1 MKDAT
6 TTADERTPAITAAGL
21 ECGYE
26 GKVLLKGLNF
36 EVKRGEV
43 FFIIGGS
50 GCGKSTLLRH
60 LIGLRAPTAGS
71 VEFFGECF
79 NLAGPD
85 RQREMLKRIGV
96 LYQGGALW
104 SSLTLLENVM
114 LPLAEYTP
122 LSLPEREELAA
133 MKLAQV
139 GLTGYETYFPDEISG
154 GMKKRAGLA
163 RALALDPAIVFFDE
177 PSAGLD
183 PLTSRKLDELIINLR
198 DLLGMT
204 CVVVSHELASI
215 FAIADRVIMLDK
227 NAKGVIA
234 SGDPRELVKNSPDPR
249 VREFL
254 GRGEDARQVP
264 STPPAAAAIAA
275 SSPAPQKPSS

>member
-1 MKDAT
+1 VNNPTPIPSASD
-6 TTADERTPAITAAGL
+6 TPAIAVIGL
-21 ECGYE
+21 DCGYD
-26 GKVLLKGLNF
+26 GKVLLNNLNF
-36 EVKRGEV
+36 EVKRGEI

-60 LIGLRAPTAGS
+60 LIGLNAPLAGT
-71 VEFFGECF
+71 VKFFGEAF
-79 NLAGPD
+79 NTAD
-85 RQREMLKRIGV
+85 ATRQREMLKRIGV

-122 LSLPEREELAA
+122 LARGEREELAA

-139 GLTGYETYFPDEISG
+139 GLNGYETYFPSEISG

-183 PLTSRKLDELIINLR
+183 PLTSRKLDELIVNLR

-215 FAIADRVIMLDK
+215 FDIADRVVMLDK
-227 NAKGVIA
+227 TAKGVIA
-234 SGDPRELVKNSPDPR
+234 TGDPRDLVKNSSDPR

-254 GRGEDARQVP
+254 GRGEDARSNSV
-264 STPPAAAAIAA
+264 S
-275 SSPAPQKPSS
+275 QKNSV

>member
-1 MKDAT
+1 MNT
-6 TTADERTPAITAAGL
+6 GQNLPALDVAGL
-21 ECGYE
+21 ECGYDE
-26 GKVLLKGLNF
+26 QVLLRDVNF
-36 EVKRGEV
+36 QVKRGEI

-60 LIGLRAPTAGS
+60 IVGLRAPTAGT
-71 VEFFGECF
+71 VKFFGECF
-79 NLAGPD
+79 NEATAG

-104 SSLTLLENVM
+104 SSLSLLENVM
-114 LPLAEYTP
+114 LPLEEYTP
-122 LSLPEREELAA
+122 LDAAERAELAC

-139 GLTGYETYFPDEISG
+139 GLAGYDGYFPSEISG
-154 GMKKRAGLA
+154 GMRKRAGLA

-183 PLTSRKLDELIINLR
+183 PLTSRKLDELIVNLR

-215 FAIADRVIMLDK
+215 FSIADRVVMLDK
-227 NAKGVIA
+227 HAGGIIA
-234 SGDPRELVKNSPDPR
+234 DGDPRALVKESTDVR

-254 GRGEDARQVP
+254 GRGEDAKVAALQNQP
-264 STPPAAAAIAA
+264 SP
-275 SSPAPQKPSS
+275 